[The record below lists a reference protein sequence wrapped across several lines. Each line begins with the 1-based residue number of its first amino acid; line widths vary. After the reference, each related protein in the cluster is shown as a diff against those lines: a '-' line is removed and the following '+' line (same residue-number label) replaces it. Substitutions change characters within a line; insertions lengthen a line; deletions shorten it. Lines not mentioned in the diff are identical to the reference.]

1 RGCCSLVGPCVR
13 AAAGLGRRRS
23 RRRPR
28 SRSRRARKDQ
38 ERTVRPAPPGV
49 RSVRDGPQE
58 PRPPL
63 RTRPH
68 AEGEPDRGMDL
79 RGRARGR
86 PRVRNVDAR
95 SCERNPGDPGRG
107 LRPPLAEGQ
116 VRDRTSRRFARRVDR
131 RGRRDDV
138 FIVSKVYPQ
147 NATPERMRKAC
158 ERSLKRLGTERID
171 LYLLHWRGD
180 VALRRMLDGFAQL
193 LADEKIAYAGVS
205 NFDVQD
211 MDELARLKD
220 GLDIIV
226 ANEVLYNLE
235 KRGIE
240 YDLLPWMRKR
250 HRPVIAYSPIEEG
263 LLAGGTHRALASIAE
278 RHDATAAQVSLAWV
292 VRDGGVI
299 AIPKAGVRR
308 VFRPYAGKAIRLKLD
323 AHGLT
328 VGSGARALVLKEPEL
343 VLNVMAVLVRDHVA
357 LRERP
362 ALRAELRHEVV
373 EEADVEIDLPI
384 VRAIKRTHRLG
395 RRPAG
400 RRSGVAEQDR
410 PR

>member
-1 RGCCSLVGPCVR
+1 MNPMRTTTLPGGTAVPL
-13 AAAGLGRRRS
+13 LGQGTWRMGEDREHRRREVS
-23 RRRPR
+23 
-28 SRSRRARKDQ
+28 A
-38 ERTVRPAPPGV
+38 
-49 RSVRDGPQE
+49 
-58 PRPPL
+58 L
-63 RTRPH
+63 RTGMELGMTLIDT
-68 AEGEPDRGMDL
+68 AEMYADGGAERVVGE
-79 RGRARGR
+79 AI
-86 PRVRNVDAR
+86 
-95 SCERNPGDPGRG
+95 
-107 LRPPLAEGQ
+107 Q
-116 VRDRTSRRFARRVDR
+116 
-131 RGRRDDV
+131 GRRDDV
-138 FIVSKVYPQ
+138 FIVSKLYPQ

-292 VRDGGVI
+292 VRDGDVI
-299 AIPKAGVRR
+299 AIPKAATVAHVKQNRGAVD
-308 VFRPYAGKAIRLKLD
+308 LKL
-323 AHGLT
+323 T
-328 VGSGARALVLKEPEL
+328 ARDLDELDESFAPPE
-343 VLNVMAVLVRDHVA
+343 
-357 LRERP
+357 ERMP
-362 ALRAELRHEVV
+362 LATR
-373 EEADVEIDLPI
+373 
-384 VRAIKRTHRLG
+384 
-395 RRPAG
+395 
-400 RRSGVAEQDR
+400 
-410 PR
+410 